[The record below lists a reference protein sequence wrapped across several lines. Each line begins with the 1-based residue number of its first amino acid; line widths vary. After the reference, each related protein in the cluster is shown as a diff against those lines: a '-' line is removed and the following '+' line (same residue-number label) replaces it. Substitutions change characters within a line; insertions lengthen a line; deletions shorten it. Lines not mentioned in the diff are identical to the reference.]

1 MLTAEKAFAA
11 ISGWCSASGG
21 SSLASVGV
29 SVSRDGWLVEHIIAS
44 TTWVSRTVSDSDQR
58 VTNPAYYA
66 KPDMADG
73 AIPTLEG
80 H

>member
-1 MLTAEKAFAA
+1 
-11 ISGWCSASGG
+11 
-21 SSLASVGV
+21 VGEPH
-29 SVSRDGWLVEHIIAS
+29 RQRL
-44 TTWVSRTVSDSDQR
+44 RQR